1 MIEVAKKIIQ
11 NNKEI
16 KFDIDNIAYEDLQ
29 GIARLLGWG
38 VIVESG
44 NNENGS
50 YIKFGDG
57 TMICWVDMTVTDQAI
72 DNPYGSFFQ
81 GTRSWTFPQAFV
93 DMPSV
98 TCSKFKWGSSA
109 SWGFSTGATL
119 TTATLRGMDIGSRP
133 TGTNCYISAMAI
145 GRWK

>member
-44 NNENGS
+44 ENENGE
-50 YIKFGDG
+50 YIKFGNGRMVCQAYIEFDNIG
-57 TMICWVDMTVTDQAI
+57 VT
-72 DNPYGSFFQ
+72 S
-81 GTRSWTFPQAFV
+81 S
-93 DMPSV
+93 
-98 TCSKFKWGSSA
+98 WGSLYMSGNISWQYPEPFVGRPFASA
-109 SWGFSTGATL
+109 NDNITAQPVFEIPVTVSTSVYLFKLASAQSFS
-119 TTATLRGMDIGSRP
+119 SRSRQ
-133 TGTNCYISAMAI
+133 ISLFAI